1 MFIEEGNII
10 GYTWEVWYGGS
21 CLHEDE
27 EIFDTESEAED
38 EAKEFCK
45 NRMEQ
50 WKLDGAYD
58 DETLDD
64 FDIVINNVI
73 EEEENDDDEE

>member
-27 EIFDTESEAED
+27 EVFDTESEAED
-38 EAKEFCK
+38 AAKEFCLD
-45 NRMEQ
+45 RIEQ
-50 WKLDGAYD
+50 WRSDGCEINESEIDNFKIVINDVIGEENYD
-58 DETLDD
+58 DE
-64 FDIVINNVI
+64 
-73 EEEENDDDEE
+73 E